1 MISII
6 VHGMPGPQG
15 SKKAVGRDGKGRAI
29 LVESSKKVRPWRDSV
44 KAACREVIEAGAVTI
59 DEPVWCRMVFTMPK
73 PKSAPKTRR
82 TWPSSRPDL
91 SKLERSTEDAIVDS
105 GLLREDSRIVE
116 YLRAAKVFPNE
127 DPEALQVPGVRIE
140 IWRAHELAY
149 AYERAAEINRK
160 ILVSMQMRLA
170 A

>member
-6 VHGMPGPQG
+6 VHGEPKPQG
-15 SKKAVGRDGKGRAI
+15 SKKFVGTTKTGRGI
-29 LVESSKKVRPWRDSV
+29 LVESCKLVKSWRESV
-44 KAACREVIEAGAVTI
+44 KSACREVIEAGAVTI

-140 IWRAHELAY
+140 IWRVHELAY
-149 AYERAAEINRK
+149 AYERACG
-160 ILVSMQMRLA
+160 VLA
-170 A
+170 AADRG